1 MLSIVTPT
9 IWAYE
14 PFTKYLEQIIGHDC
28 IGEAIIIDNRV
39 ESRPEA
45 KVLNHPK
52 VRILPQEKNIFV
64 NPAWN
69 LGVKEA
75 KYENICFLSDDVIAD
90 SRVFYEADKFLIN
103 EPDENMGLLCGL
115 IGWEPHNQPKVST
128 GEITIEKMKDAQKRD
143 IGLHGAFAL
152 FFVRKSDYIEIPE
165 QFKIIH
171 GDAYLINVMNYK
183 LKKNHYV
190 FHNYF
195 FHSPF
200 GVSCEV
206 AFNEPDGNKALDDDL
221 SNWKS
226 FWDKFEKSEY
236 TYEI

>member
-28 IGEAIIIDNRV
+28 IGEVIIIDNRV
-39 ESRPEA
+39 ENRPKTE
-45 KVLNHPK
+45 VLNHPK
-52 VRILPQEKNIFV
+52 VRMLQQEKNIFV

-90 SRVFYEADKFLIN
+90 SRVFFEADKFLTN
-103 EPDENMGLLCGL
+103 CSDENLGLLCGL
-115 IGWEPHNQPKVST
+115 IGWELHNQPKVST
-128 GEITIEKMKDAQKRD
+128 GEITIEKMEDAQKRD

-152 FFVRKSDYIEIPE
+152 FFVKKCDYIEIPDK
-165 QFKIIH
+165 FKIIH
-171 GDAYLINVMNYK
+171 GDAYLFNVMR
-183 LKKNHYV
+183 LKKKKTHYV
-190 FHNYF
+190 MHNYF

-200 GVSCEV
+200 GVSCGI
-206 AFNEPDGNKALDDDL
+206 AFNEPDGHKALQDDL

-226 FWDKFEKSEY
+226 FWDKFEQSGY
-236 TYEI
+236 TNEI